1 MNNKIRIKLIK
12 PCSSKLFIV
21 KLIHK
26 CSLLGLVGSKDFY
39 DRLETNPGVSY
50 EFDVRTGQALE
61 RDFRIGIYI
70 HMGGDGT
77 SFRDYF
83 INEIKNL
90 DGEYVINGGA
100 QWERNVK
107 MLKLGIGEIEDYK
120 DFIKE
125 EIMMNS
131 DNSSELINFILSK
144 LSREVLEETFNK
156 FTQEI

>member
-12 PCSSKLFIV
+12 PCSSKLNMLLKKDIV

-26 CSLLGLVGSKDFY
+26 CSLLDLVGSKDFY
-39 DRLETNPGVSY
+39 DRLEANPGTQF
-50 EFDVRTGQALE
+50 EFYVRTGEAL
-61 RDFRIGIYI
+61 
-70 HMGGDGT
+70 GDGT

-90 DGEYVINGGA
+90 YGEYVINGGA

-107 MLKLGIGEIEDYK
+107 MLKLGIAEIEDYR

-125 EIMMNS
+125 EISMKS
-131 DNSSELINFILSK
+131 DNSSEIINFILSK
-144 LSREVLEETFNK
+144 LSREELEETFNK

>member
-12 PCSSKLFIV
+12 PCSSKLNIV
-21 KLIHK
+21 KLIKK

-39 DRLETNPGVSY
+39 ERLEANPGVSY
-50 EFDVRTGQALE
+50 EFEVRT
-61 RDFRIGIYI
+61 DGILV
-70 HMGGDGT
+70 DGT

-90 DGEYVINGGA
+90 DGEFVINGGA

-107 MLKLGIGEIEDYK
+107 MLKLGIGEVEDYK

>member
-12 PCSSKLFIV
+12 PCSSKLNIV
-21 KLIHK
+21 KLINK

-39 DRLETNPGVSY
+39 DRLEANPGVSY
-50 EFDVRTGQALE
+50 EFDVR
-61 RDFRIGIYI
+61 RDEDWVLSDF
-70 HMGGDGT
+70 

-100 QWERNVK
+100 QWERNLK
-107 MLKLGIGEIEDYK
+107 MLKLGIGEIEDYQ
-120 DFIKE
+120 DFISE
-125 EIMMNS
+125 EIMMKS
-131 DNSSELINFILSK
+131 DSSSELINFILSK
-144 LSREVLEETFNK
+144 LSREDLEETFNK

>member
-12 PCSSKLFIV
+12 PSSSKLNIV

-26 CSLLGLVGSKDFY
+26 CSILGLVGSKDFY
-39 DRLETNPGVSY
+39 ERLENNPGVSY
-50 EFDVRTGQALE
+50 EFEVRTDVILA
-61 RDFRIGIYI
+61 
-70 HMGGDGT
+70 DGA
-77 SFRDYF
+77 SLRDYF

-90 DGEYVINGGA
+90 DGGYVINGGA

>member
-12 PCSSKLFIV
+12 PSSSKLNIV

-39 DRLETNPGVSY
+39 ERLEANPGVSY
-50 EFDVRTGQALE
+50 EFDVYMGFHRYEVL
-61 RDFRIGIYI
+61 GI
-70 HMGGDGT
+70 
-77 SFRDYF
+77 SSRDYF

-100 QWERNVK
+100 EWERNIK
-107 MLKLGIGEIEDYK
+107 MLKLGIGEIEDYQ

-125 EIMMNS
+125 EIMVKS
-131 DNSSELINFILSK
+131 DSSSELINFILSK

>member
-12 PCSSKLFIV
+12 PCSSKLNIV

-39 DRLETNPGVSY
+39 DRLEANPGVSY
-50 EFDVRTGQALE
+50 EFDVR
-61 RDFRIGIYI
+61 RDEDDF
-70 HMGGDGT
+70 

-100 QWERNVK
+100 QWERNLK
-107 MLKLGIGEIEDYK
+107 MLKLGIGEIEDYQ

-144 LSREVLEETFNK
+144 LSREDLEETFNK

>member
-12 PCSSKLFIV
+12 PCSSKLNIV

-39 DRLETNPGVSY
+39 DRLETKPGVSY
-50 EFDVRTGQALE
+50 EFDVR
-61 RDFRIGIYI
+61 RDEDDF
-70 HMGGDGT
+70 
-77 SFRDYF
+77 SFRNYF

-100 QWERNVK
+100 QWERNLK
-107 MLKLGIGEIEDYK
+107 MLKLGIGEIEDYQ

-144 LSREVLEETFNK
+144 LSREDLEETFNK

>member
-1 MNNKIRIKLIK
+1 MNNKIRIKLVK
-12 PCSSKLFIV
+12 PCSSKLNIV

-26 CSLLGLVGSKDFY
+26 CSLLGLVGSKDFC
-39 DRLETNPGVSY
+39 DCLEANPGVSY
-50 EFDVRTGQALE
+50 EFDVRTGECLYMPV
-61 RDFRIGIYI
+61 RKSRSR

-100 QWERNVK
+100 QWERNLN
-107 MLKLGIGEIEDYK
+107 MLKLGFGEIEDYQ

-125 EIMMNS
+125 EIMVNS
-131 DNSSELINFILSK
+131 DNSSEIINFILSK
-144 LSREVLEETFNK
+144 LSREDLEETFNK

>member
-12 PCSSKLFIV
+12 PCSSKLNMLLLKKDIV

-50 EFDVRTGQALE
+50 EFDVR
-61 RDFRIGIYI
+61 RDEDDF
-70 HMGGDGT
+70 

-125 EIMMNS
+125 EIMMKS

-144 LSREVLEETFNK
+144 LGREVLEETFNK

>member
-1 MNNKIRIKLIK
+1 MNNKIRIKLVK
-12 PCSSKLFIV
+12 PCSSKLNIV

-26 CSLLGLVGSKDFY
+26 CSLLGLVDSKDFY
-39 DRLETNPGVSY
+39 ERLEANPGVSY
-50 EFDVRTGQALE
+50 EFDVYMYEVL
-61 RDFRIGIYI
+61 GI
-70 HMGGDGT
+70 

-83 INEIKNL
+83 INEINNL

-100 QWERNVK
+100 QWERNIK

-144 LSREVLEETFNK
+144 LSREELEETFNK

>member
-12 PCSSKLFIV
+12 PSSSKLNIV

-26 CSLLGLVGSKDFY
+26 CSILGLIGSKDFY
-39 DRLETNPGVSY
+39 DRLEANPGVSY
-50 EFDVRTGQALE
+50 EFDVRTDVILV
-61 RDFRIGIYI
+61 
-70 HMGGDGT
+70 DGT

-90 DGEYVINGGA
+90 DGEYVINGGS

>member
-1 MNNKIRIKLIK
+1 MNNKIRIKLVK
-12 PCSSKLFIV
+12 PCSSKLNIV

-39 DRLETNPGVSY
+39 DHLEANPGVSY
-50 EFDVRTGQALE
+50 EFDVRTGEAFG
-61 RDFRIGIYI
+61 RDFRTGIYK
-70 HMGGDGT
+70 HMAGDGT

-100 QWERNVK
+100 QWERNLK
-107 MLKLGIGEIEDYK
+107 MLKLGIGEIEDYR
-120 DFIKE
+120 DFISE
-125 EIMMNS
+125 EIMMKS

-144 LSREVLEETFNK
+144 LSREELEETFNK

>member
-12 PCSSKLFIV
+12 PCSSKLNIV

-39 DRLETNPGVSY
+39 DRLEANPGVSY
-50 EFDVRTGQALE
+50 EFDVR
-61 RDFRIGIYI
+61 RDEDDF
-70 HMGGDGT
+70 
-77 SFRDYF
+77 SFRNYF

-100 QWERNVK
+100 QWERNLK
-107 MLKLGIGEIEDYK
+107 MLKLGIGEIEDYQ

-144 LSREVLEETFNK
+144 LSREDLEETFNK

>member
-12 PCSSKLFIV
+12 PCSSKLNIV
-21 KLIHK
+21 KLINK

-50 EFDVRTGQALE
+50 EFDVR
-61 RDFRIGIYI
+61 RDEDWVLSDF
-70 HMGGDGT
+70 

-100 QWERNVK
+100 QWERNLK
-107 MLKLGIGEIEDYK
+107 MLKLGIGEIEDYQ
-120 DFIKE
+120 DFISE
-125 EIMMNS
+125 EIMMKS
-131 DNSSELINFILSK
+131 DSSSELINFILSK
-144 LSREVLEETFNK
+144 LSREDLEETFNK

>member
-50 EFDVRTGQALE
+50 EFDVR
-61 RDFRIGIYI
+61 RDEDDF
-70 HMGGDGT
+70 

-107 MLKLGIGEIEDYK
+107 MLKLGIGEIEDYQ
-120 DFIKE
+120 DFISE
-125 EIMMNS
+125 EIMMKS
-131 DNSSELINFILSK
+131 DSSSELINFILSK
-144 LSREVLEETFNK
+144 LSREDLEETFNK

>member
-21 KLIHK
+21 KLIKK
-26 CSLLGLVGSKDFY
+26 CSLLGLVESKDFY
-39 DRLETNPGVSY
+39 QRLEANPGVSF
-50 EFDVRTGQALE
+50 EFEVR
-61 RDFRIGIYI
+61 RDEDDFI
-70 HMGGDGT
+70 
-77 SFRDYF
+77 FRDYF

-90 DGEYVINGGA
+90 DGEYVINGGS

-107 MLKLGIGEIEDYK
+107 MLKLGIGEVEDYK

-125 EIMMNS
+125 EIMMKS

>member
-1 MNNKIRIKLIK
+1 
-12 PCSSKLFIV
+12 
-21 KLIHK
+21 
-26 CSLLGLVGSKDFY
+26 LGLVGSKDFY

-50 EFDVRTGQALE
+50 EFDVR
-61 RDFRIGIYI
+61 RDEDDF
-70 HMGGDGT
+70 

-107 MLKLGIGEIEDYK
+107 MLKLGIGEIEDYQ
-120 DFIKE
+120 DFISE
-125 EIMMNS
+125 EIMMKS
-131 DNSSELINFILSK
+131 DSSSELINFILSK
-144 LSREVLEETFNK
+144 LSREDLEETFNK